1 MTSSKS
7 KSVKKRAGDMPVC
20 VEDKKTIKPKKGKD
34 VEEGEVLEVSST
46 PPKNDDSEKK
56 KTYMTKLNN

>member
-1 MTSSKS
+1 MSLPKS
-7 KSVKKRAGDMPVC
+7 KGLTKRTGNKQLC
-20 VEDKKTIKPKKGKD
+20 IEDKKTQKTKKGKD